1 MKNWLFT
8 LLISTLFISSCSKD
22 KASDCNATAPAAV
35 ASASETAYLQTYLNA
50 QNITNAT
57 AKNGMFYV
65 ISTQGSGMSPNLCST
80 ITTTYTGTLINGTS
94 DGAVFDGGTG
104 VPASFS
110 LNQLIYGWQIVMPL
124 VKAGGTVTLYI
135 PPSLGYGATPRT
147 NSAGVVVIPANSYL
161 KFVINLSNV
170 Q

>member
-22 KASDCNATAPAAV
+22 NASDCNAVTPTAV
-35 ASASETAYLQTYLNA
+35 ASSGETAYLQTYLNA
-50 QNITNAT
+50 QGITNAT
-57 AKNGMFYV
+57 VKNGMFYV
-65 ISTQGSGMSPNLCST
+65 ISTQGSGASPNLCST

-110 LNQLIYGWQIVMPL
+110 LSQLILGWQIVMPL

-135 PPSLGYGATPRT
+135 PPSLGYGSTPRT